1 MNSLHC
7 WHIWNNTDGSSH
19 TGHYVSLRA
28 DVEYTCGSACVEAS
42 SHHLWFMCYLVD
54 VGQRLFVLD
63 QHLGELQALV
73 WIDTHHVSQQKH
85 PVWGVAHL

>member
-1 MNSLHC
+1 MWSIH
-7 WHIWNNTDGSSH
+7 
-19 TGHYVSLRA
+19 A
-28 DVEYTCGSACVEAS
+28 DLLIIIIIIFNGSACVEAS
-42 SHHLWFMCYLVD
+42 SHHLWFICYLVD